1 MFDYNVKKNY
11 YLLIIQTFICC
22 ALLKKLYLFNPVW
35 FLFQSLFS
43 KCKTKYIF
51 GRESFTVVYISFIL
65 SEYSDEHILSPIIG
79 WQTKYK
85 KISLSCFHWSRD
97 LTYFESPNFPNFAMY
112 YILPHVSILL
122 SDININ
128 TPCFFK
134 SLTSG
139 VSLSEPSKKETL
151 FNNIIM
157 FTCKTN
163 KLQSLKCISLP
174 HAHWTYATGS
184 LNGSQE
190 TLYGLQKS
198 FSHETMCT
206 LFTRHVLDTPLS
218 RSIFFSNKSSQI
230 FSLIQ

>member
-1 MFDYNVKKNY
+1 
-11 YLLIIQTFICC
+11 
-22 ALLKKLYLFNPVW
+22 
-35 FLFQSLFS
+35 
-43 KCKTKYIF
+43 
-51 GRESFTVVYISFIL
+51 
-65 SEYSDEHILSPIIG
+65 
-79 WQTKYK
+79 
-85 KISLSCFHWSRD
+85 
-97 LTYFESPNFPNFAMY
+97 MY

-139 VSLSEPSKKETL
+139 VSLSEPSKKEIL

-163 KLQSLKCISLP
+163 KLLSLKCISLP

-190 TLYGLQKS
+190 TLYGLQKTFLTRNNVPAFHTTRFGHLYLDRFS
-198 FSHETMCT
+198 FQTNH
-206 LFTRHVLDTPLS
+206 LR
-218 RSIFFSNKSSQI
+218 FF
-230 FSLIQ
+230 L

>member
-1 MFDYNVKKNY
+1 M
-11 YLLIIQTFICC
+11 
-22 ALLKKLYLFNPVW
+22 
-35 FLFQSLFS
+35 
-43 KCKTKYIF
+43 
-51 GRESFTVVYISFIL
+51 
-65 SEYSDEHILSPIIG
+65 YS
-79 WQTKYK
+79 
-85 KISLSCFHWSRD
+85 
-97 LTYFESPNFPNFAMY
+97 
-112 YILPHVSILL
+112 ILPHVSILL

-139 VSLSEPSKKETL
+139 VSLSESSKKETL

-174 HAHWTYATGS
+174 HTHWPYATGS

-190 TLYGLQKS
+190 TLYGLLKS

-206 LFTRHVLDTPLS
+206 LFTRHVLDKPLS
-218 RSIFFSNKSSQI
+218 RSIFVSNKSSQI
-230 FSLIQ
+230 FSLIVRTV